1 MISSKSNPDLLIFNW
16 KDPQED
22 EVGWKEFKF
31 SSIGLAD
38 CLSVGW
44 VINETKDYY
53 VLASDLIVENEEITE
68 TGRRQ
73 SIYKS
78 RLNVFW
84 RIKFNIYDKEMAA
97 IKAGKLKKRT

>member
-22 EVGWKEFKF
+22 ETGWKELRF
-31 SSIGLAD
+31 SFIGLAD

-44 VINETKDYY
+44 VIDETEELY
-53 VLASDLIVENEEITE
+53 VLAADLIVENGQITD

-78 RLNVFW
+78 RLNVFK
-84 RIKFNIYDKEMAA
+84 RIDFNIYDKQMEAP
-97 IKAGKLKKRT
+97 KNRKLKH